1 MTPKQLIE
9 HYPGGVAEAA
19 AILSVTRQAISKW
32 LKNGHIPALRQLQIR
47 DLTRGELLP
56 SRAALRELGL

>member
-19 AILSVTRQAISKW
+19 QRLLVTRQAVSKW
-32 LKNGHIPALRQLQIR
+32 LKCQEIPALRQLQIR
-47 DLTRGELLP
+47 DLTRGELRP